1 MEYRYEK
8 DSMGDVIVPKNYLW
22 GAQTQRTLQYFN
34 IGTEEM
40 PKEIIKALAYIK
52 KACAFVNR
60 TLLPE
65 KMTGE
70 KAAEIS
76 HVCDEI
82 IEGRLDGHFP
92 LKVWQTGSGTQ
103 TNMNINEVIANR
115 CNERLGKRCVHPNDD
130 VNMSQSSN
138 DVFPTAIH
146 IAAVMDIENHLI
158 IAAEKLIKS
167 FERLERRC
175 EGIIKIGRT
184 HMQDAT
190 PIAFSQEI
198 SGWRVSVEIPLN
210 AIKNSLKP
218 LKALAIGGT
227 AVGTG
232 LNAPKAFGLTAV
244 NILNSFTNK
253 NFYTADNKFHA
264 LSAKDEL
271 VSAHGALKSLA
282 VNLHKISNDIKLLS
296 SGPRCGFGEINI
308 PANEP
313 GSAIMPGKVNPTQ
326 CEALSMV
333 AVQVMANDT
342 AIGFAASQG
351 DFELNVY
358 MPMIAYNFLQST
370 RLLSDS
376 MLTFSSYCVDGIEP
390 NVGKM
395 TKNLYNSLMLVTPL
409 STYIGYERTAK
420 VVNLANKENIS
431 LREACVMLG
440 FLSGEEFD
448 RIVIPTKMI

>member
-8 DSMGDVIVPKNYLW
+8 DSMGDVMVPRNLLW
-22 GAQTQRTLQYFN
+22 GAQTQRALQYFN

-40 PKEIIKALAYIK
+40 PKEIIRALAYIK
-52 KACAFVNR
+52 KACAFANR
-60 TLLPE
+60 TLLSD
-65 KMTGE
+65 KITSE
-70 KAAEIS
+70 KASEIS

-82 IEGRLDGHFP
+82 IDGRLDEHFP

-103 TNMNINEVIANR
+103 TNMNVNEVIANR

-138 DVFPTAIH
+138 DVFPTAMH
-146 IAAVMDIENHLI
+146 IAAVMEIENHLI
-158 IAAEKLIKS
+158 PAAEKLIKS

-198 SGWRVSVEIPLN
+198 SGWRVSIEIPLN
-210 AIKNSLKP
+210 AIKSSIKP
-218 LKALAIGGT
+218 LKALALGGT

-232 LNAPKAFGLTAV
+232 INAPESFGLTAV
-244 NILNSFTNK
+244 NILNSLTNK
-253 NFYTADNKFHA
+253 NFCTADNKFHA

-271 VSAHGALKSLA
+271 VSTHGTLKSLA
-282 VNLHKISNDIKLLS
+282 GNLHKIANDIKILS
-296 SGPRCGFGEINI
+296 SGPRCGLGEITI

-326 CEALSMV
+326 CEVASMV
-333 AVQVMANDT
+333 ALQVMANDT
-342 AIGFAASQG
+342 AVGFAASQG

-358 MPMIAYNFLQST
+358 MPMIAYNFLQSV
-370 RLLSDS
+370 RLLADGMMS
-376 MLTFSSYCVDGIEP
+376 FSSFCVDGIEP
-390 NVGKM
+390 NINKM
-395 TKNLYNSLMLVTPL
+395 TENVYNSLMLVTPL
-409 STYIGYERTAK
+409 TTLIGYERTAK
-420 VVNLANKENIS
+420 VVNLAYKENIS
-431 LREACVMLG
+431 LKEACLSLG

-448 RIVIPTKMI
+448 RIVIPAKMI